1 MRKLI
6 VKLRNKLI
14 LILAKDMEVAINL
27 EIRGTLHINNSP
39 DEFLL
44 INNKI
49 MSQKKTSVN

>member
-27 EIRGTLHINNSP
+27 EIRGTLHLNNSP
-39 DEFLL
+39 DEFLI